1 MSEKKAHWEKVYET
15 KGDYEVSWYQ
25 EVPKDSLE
33 LVASLNLDKVN
44 SKIIDIGGGNSNFTA
59 ELLKLGYTDLTLLDI
74 SQKALDR
81 TKAKIG
87 NERVDYIASD
97 VLEFQ
102 PIKKF
107 TLWHDRAAFHFI
119 TNKDEV
125 QKYVELVSSSIE
137 QSGYLILATFSTTG
151 PLKCSGLE
159 ITQYSKEA
167 LTNLFKKD
175 FELIQSFETVHQTP
189 FDTEQNFIYAA
200 FKKR

>member
-25 EVPKDSLE
+25 EVPKESLE
-33 LVASLNLDKVN
+33 LVTSLNLDKVN

-59 ELLKLGYTDLTLLDI
+59 ELLKQGYTDLTLLDI

-102 PIKKF
+102 PIKKY

-125 QKYVELVSSSIE
+125 QKYVELVSNLIE

-167 LTNLFKKD
+167 LTKLFEKD
-175 FELIQSFETVHQTP
+175 FELIESFETVHQTP
-189 FDTEQNFIYAA
+189 FDTEQNFIYTV
-200 FKKR
+200 FKKS

>member
-1 MSEKKAHWEKVYET
+1 MSDKKAHWEKIYRT
-15 KGDYEVSWYQ
+15 KDDYEVSWYQ
-25 EVPKDSLE
+25 EVPKESLE

-59 ELLKLGYTDLTLLDI
+59 ELLNQEYTDITLLDI

-87 NERVDYIASD
+87 NKRVDYICSD

-102 PIKKF
+102 PIKNY

-119 TNKDEV
+119 TDKGEI
-125 QKYVELVSSSIE
+125 QKYIELVCNSIDKG
-137 QSGYLILATFSTTG
+137 GYLILATFSTSG

-175 FELIQSFETVHQTP
+175 FDLKQSFETVHQTP
-189 FDTEQNFIYAA
+189 FDTEQNFIYSV
-200 FKKR
+200 FEKR

>member
-25 EVPKDSLE
+25 EVPKESLE

-59 ELLKLGYTDLTLLDI
+59 ELLKQGYIDLTILDI

-97 VLEFQ
+97 VLEIQ

-167 LTNLFKKD
+167 LTNLFEKD

-189 FDTEQNFIYAA
+189 FDTEQNFIYAV

>member
-25 EVPKDSLE
+25 EVPKESLE

-59 ELLKLGYTDLTLLDI
+59 ELLKQGYIDLTILDI

-102 PIKKF
+102 PIKKY

-125 QKYVELVSSSIE
+125 QKYVELVSNLIE

-167 LTNLFKKD
+167 LTKLFEKD
-175 FELIQSFETVHQTP
+175 FELIESFETVHQTP
-189 FDTEQNFIYAA
+189 FDTEQNFIYTV
-200 FKKR
+200 FKKS

>member
-1 MSEKKAHWEKVYET
+1 MSDKKAHWEKIYRT
-15 KGDYEVSWYQ
+15 KDDYEVSWYQ
-25 EVPKDSLE
+25 EVPKESLE

-59 ELLKLGYTDLTLLDI
+59 ELLNQEYTDITLLDI

>member
-25 EVPKDSLE
+25 EVPKESLE

-59 ELLKLGYTDLTLLDI
+59 ELLKQGYIDLTILDI
-74 SQKALDR
+74 SQKSLDR

-97 VLEFQ
+97 VLDIK

-167 LTNLFKKD
+167 LTNLFEKD

-189 FDTEQNFIYAA
+189 FDTEQNFIYAV

>member
-25 EVPKDSLE
+25 EVPKESLE

-59 ELLKLGYTDLTLLDI
+59 ELLKQGYIDLTILDI
-74 SQKALDR
+74 SQKSLDR

-97 VLEFQ
+97 VLEIQ

-167 LTNLFKKD
+167 LTNLFEKD

-189 FDTEQNFIYAA
+189 FDTEQNFIYAV

>member
-25 EVPKDSLE
+25 EVPKESLE

-59 ELLKLGYTDLTLLDI
+59 ELLKQGYIDLTILDI

-97 VLEFQ
+97 VLEIQ

-107 TLWHDRAAFHFI
+107 TIWHDRAAFHFI

-167 LTNLFKKD
+167 LTNLFEKD

-189 FDTEQNFIYAA
+189 FDTEQNFIYAV

>member
-74 SQKALDR
+74 SQKGLDR

-87 NERVDYIASD
+87 NKRVDYITSD

-125 QKYVELVSSSIE
+125 QKYVELVCNSIE
-137 QSGYLILATFSTTG
+137 QGGYLILATFSTTG

-167 LTNLFKKD
+167 LNKLFEKD
-175 FELIQSFETVHQTP
+175 FEIIQSFETVHQTP
-189 FDTEQNFIYAA
+189 FDTEQNFIYAV

>member
-1 MSEKKAHWEKVYET
+1 MSEKKAHWENVYET
-15 KGDYEVSWYQ
+15 KGDFEVSWYQ
-25 EVPKDSLE
+25 EVPQESLE
-33 LVASLNLDKVN
+33 LVNSLNLDKVN

-59 ELLKLGYTDLTLLDI
+59 ELLKQGYTDLTLLDI

-87 NERVDYIASD
+87 NERVDYIASN
-97 VLEFQ
+97 VIEFQ

-107 TLWHDRAAFHFI
+107 TIWHDRAAFHFI

-125 QKYVELVSSSIE
+125 QKYVELVSNSIE
-137 QSGYLILATFSTTG
+137 QGGYLILATFSTTG

-167 LTNLFKKD
+167 LTNLFVKD
-175 FELIQSFETVHQTP
+175 FEMIESFETVHQTP
-189 FDTEQNFIYAA
+189 FDTEQNFIYVV